1 VLAPTFLVAP
11 LPLQV
16 AHDDEDTMIAD
27 AEKVA
32 EAVAV
37 ALVAAALF
45 AEKFAAT

>member
-1 VLAPTFLVAP
+1 MLAPTFLVAP

-16 AHDDEDTMIAD
+16 AHVDEDTMIAD
-27 AEKVA
+27 AEKV
-32 EAVAV
+32 AVAV